1 MKLAHWLICIDQSE
15 LVGQK
20 WTNEKL
26 CKISIMV
33 NIICTMLD
41 EFFLGSTQVD
51 DILTDEVII
60 TPLGRYVI
68 KNES

>member
-1 MKLAHWLICIDQSE
+1 
-15 LVGQK
+15 
-20 WTNEKL
+20 
-26 CKISIMV
+26 
-33 NIICTMLD
+33 MLD